1 MGLSDV
7 RRLVVFL
14 ALMIVALSPA
24 KAGTERDQLSLE
36 GKLCHLATDESRTL
50 TGLLAE
56 PEAFDCSTR
65 QKHSRDYYNWL
76 RADGLGVMSTSQEPW
91 FLRFRNT
98 FLHRLSIAFR
108 YADQHIEIVSAD
120 ADKLADFATGG
131 NMVTFRVPPRASALQ
146 SVLVGVEGHP
156 GTRAIMR
163 APSFVSALRL
173 RADAARNNFLF
184 GGLAGLVLAAVAF
197 NVGFYSALRAR
208 FQLEMVGVSLAF
220 LAYLIVW
227 SGAIEQSGLSTSIE
241 WRNNGAL
248 IFLALTGYALVRFS
262 LSFLERASIW
272 RPAAKLAH
280 TTAIAAVIST
290 MGLLSANSTT
300 IVFFDTAFHVLIG
313 VMLVAL
319 LTVFGTALN
328 RGSLAA
334 RFLLIGLAP
343 VLASALLRV
352 AYALNLIKATDLGES
367 AIFIGATVMTII
379 MCYAIVRRVKEIR
392 MAHDEARQR
401 HGELTLRAERDG
413 LTGLFNRLTFVE
425 QVELRLNFDVGDRLP
440 AFIILDLDHF
450 KQVNDTFGHEAGD
463 KVLKKA
469 AEILART
476 CRTGDIIGRLGG
488 EEFGVLIAVREEKEA
503 QIAAERIRVAI
514 STAPI
519 HKTVPGLTHFSAS
532 IGVAIAGE
540 NASSWTE
547 MYQRAD
553 QALYVA
559 KAEGRNRVH
568 VAALPAKPM
577 ASAA

>member
-7 RRLVVFL
+7 RRLVVLL
-14 ALMIVALSPA
+14 ALTIAALSPA
-24 KAGTERDQLSLE
+24 LAGSGRDQLSLE
-36 GKLCHLATDESRTL
+36 GRLCHYASNSPQAITDLL
-50 TGLLAE
+50 TSKEL
-56 PEAFDCSTR
+56 FVCSEQQRHT
-65 QKHSRDYYNWL
+65 RDYYNWL
-76 RADGLGVMSTSQEPW
+76 RVDGLGVLSTAQEPW
-91 FLRFRNT
+91 FLRFRST
-98 FLHRLSIAFR
+98 YLHRLSVAFR
-108 YADQHIEIVSAD
+108 YRDSHVEIVSASGD
-120 ADKLADFATGG
+120 SLAAFSTGG
-131 NMVTFRVPPRASALQ
+131 QMIAFRAPPRASALE
-146 SVLVGVEGHP
+146 SVLVGVEGHA
-156 GTRAIMR
+156 GTRVVMR
-163 APSFVSALRL
+163 APSLVSATRL
-173 RADAARNNFLF
+173 RTDAARNNFLF

-197 NVGFYSALRAR
+197 NIGFYGALRAR

-220 LAYLIVW
+220 LAYLTVW
-227 SGAIEQSGLSTSIE
+227 SGAVEQSGLSTSIE
-241 WRNNGAL
+241 WRSNGAL

-262 LSFLERASIW
+262 LSFLERGSIW

-319 LTVFGTALN
+319 LTVFGAALN
-328 RGSLAA
+328 RGSPAA

-343 VLASALLRV
+343 VVASALLRV
-352 AYALNLIKATDLGES
+352 AYAVHLITPTNLGES

-392 MAHDEARQR
+392 MAHDEARQLQ
-401 HGELTLRAERDG
+401 GELTLRAERDG

-463 KVLKKA
+463 NVLKKT

-503 QIAAERIRVAI
+503 LIAAERIRVAI

-540 NASSWTE
+540 NATSWTE

-568 VAALPAKPM
+568 VAAPPAKPM